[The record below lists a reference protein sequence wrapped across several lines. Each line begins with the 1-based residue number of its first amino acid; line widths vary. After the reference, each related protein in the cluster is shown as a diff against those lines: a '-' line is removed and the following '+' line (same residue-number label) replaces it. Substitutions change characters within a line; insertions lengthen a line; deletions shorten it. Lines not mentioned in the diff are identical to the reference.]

1 MWKVWTPSC
10 WLVSQPV
17 LWMPQPATM
26 STSQSSPMKKS
37 LYTSSER
44 PVWLMITGMW
54 TDSCLVPLFTVMSM
68 PDLPGSVLVVISM
81 LAVLLRESSCPLR
94 RML

>member
-37 LYTSSER
+37 LYTSSLR
-44 PVWLMITGMW
+44 PVWLMMTGMW
-54 TDSCLVPLFTVMSM
+54 TDSCFVPGLTWMSM

-81 LAVLLRESSCPLR
+81 LAVLLRESSWPLR